1 MAVDRAVPNTLA
13 LDATRVERIIIIIPG
28 IVIWKLCLG
37 LLIYSVMS

>member
-13 LDATRVERIIIIIPG
+13 LDATRVERIIIIPG